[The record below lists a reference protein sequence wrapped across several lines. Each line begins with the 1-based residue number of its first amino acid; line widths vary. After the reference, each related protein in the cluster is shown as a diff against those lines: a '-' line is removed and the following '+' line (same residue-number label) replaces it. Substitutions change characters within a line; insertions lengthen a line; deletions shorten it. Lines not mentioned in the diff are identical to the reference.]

1 MCLAAIHFHG
11 EQLVLL
17 FFGILGLLLLGLIW
31 FTIWLVRRVKRRRGN
46 TAYWLAP
53 IPLVIVLG
61 AMFIVDRAQSPNY
74 GPPEILSTSKLGRL
88 IKALPDYAPFGYS
101 GLAFYKGKLYV
112 ATNLGLLELDEGRIS
127 RVFRF
132 QKNDSVISG
141 PWLDTADQLLWAL
154 DNHTNQLLNYDGVVW
169 HRVDFP
175 RPQKGY
181 YSRGDVLEGPK
192 PIGNANG
199 FWLQSGGSVW
209 RWDPIKNNWS
219 FEPQRSSNLNSQ
231 DAGEIIGVVPLGT
244 KLFFIVRHELLSF
257 LVKESQDFASDSLVT
272 SDGGWRTVPNK
283 SGRNFFADSWIV
295 ADDGGYIRTR
305 DGLLLKVTPESIARV
320 ETPGVCESLA
330 VQSGTLLASFRSD
343 GIYEYTGAWRRLAD
357 NPYTSGEGEY
367 WAFLSSNVKELA
379 FATNGKP
386 VVDREHSSGR
396 DMKFTRNAPTALWF
410 FQGTGFQHIDIP

>member
-1 MCLAAIHFHG
+1 MLPS
-11 EQLVLL
+11 
-17 FFGILGLLLLGLIW
+17 GIQVW
-31 FTIWLVRRVKRRRGN
+31 RFTKEN
-46 TAYWLAP
+46 S
-53 IPLVIVLG
+53 
-61 AMFIVDRAQSPNY
+61 D
-74 GPPEILSTSKLGRL
+74 
-88 IKALPDYAPFGYS
+88 
-101 GLAFYKGKLYV
+101 V

-141 PWLDTADQLLWAL
+141 RWLDTADQLLWAL

-181 YSRGDVLEGPK
+181 YSRGDVLERPK

-257 LVKESQDFASDSLVT
+257 LVKESKHFASDSLVT
-272 SDGGWRTVPNK
+272 SG
-283 SGRNFFADSWIV
+283 
-295 ADDGGYIRTR
+295 
-305 DGLLLKVTPESIARV
+305 
-320 ETPGVCESLA
+320 
-330 VQSGTLLASFRSD
+330 
-343 GIYEYTGAWRRLAD
+343 RRLAHG
-357 NPYTSGEGEY
+357 SEQIR
-367 WAFLSSNVKELA
+367 KELLR
-379 FATNGKP
+379 GQL
-386 VVDREHSSGR
+386 DRRG
-396 DMKFTRNAPTALWF
+396 
-410 FQGTGFQHIDIP
+410 